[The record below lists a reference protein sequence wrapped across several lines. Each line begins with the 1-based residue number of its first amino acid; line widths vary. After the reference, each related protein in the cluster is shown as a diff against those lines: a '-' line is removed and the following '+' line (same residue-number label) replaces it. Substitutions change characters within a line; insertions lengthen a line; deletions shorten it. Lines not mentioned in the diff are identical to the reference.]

1 MQGLHRGCRE
11 RIPQWTRTDR
21 SYQNRHAI
29 AGCPI
34 HRCGQSALSHGDS
47 SLGNVFGLS
56 AGAGVG
62 AALSLVVGVDHGATS
77 GVLQSLLRPAD
88 DELLG
93 ALLLLNFRCLISDLT
108 ITGHRSVLLS
118 HVLNF

>member
-47 SLGNVFGLS
+47 SLGDVLWLS

-62 AALSLVVGVDHGATS
+62 AALSLVVRVDHGATS
-77 GVLQSLLRPAD
+77 GVLQSLLRPAH
-88 DELLG
+88 DELLCT
-93 ALLLLNFRCLISDLT
+93 LLCLNFWCLISDLT